1 MDKLHYSVLLKE
13 TISELKIQPNGI
25 YVDLTL
31 GMGGHSESILKHLT
45 TGKLYAFDKD
55 HFALEYSSNRLAKV
69 SPNFELIKS
78 DFKDI
83 KSELNKR
90 GIFRVD
96 GIIADLGVSSPQIDQ
111 TERGF
116 SYLRDA
122 KLDMRMDQQ
131 QSLSAYEVVN
141 NYSEEMLA
149 KILWDNADVKLA
161 RQVAKALVKAR
172 PINTTLELV
181 DVIKSAYPAKLLK
194 QKNPSKAIFQAIRI
208 EVNNEL
214 ESLKNMLVDAVE
226 LLKPKSQLA
235 IITFHS
241 LEDKIVKNFFK
252 NLIEDKNPTKM
263 PIIVTKNYVAKQFK
277 PSKEE
282 LEQNSRSKSAKLRVL
297 YKQ

>member
-55 HFALEYSSNRLAKV
+55 DFALEYSSNRLAKV

-90 GIFRVD
+90 GIFQVD

>member
-55 HFALEYSSNRLAKV
+55 DFALEYSSNRLAKV

-90 GIFRVD
+90 GIFQVD

-131 QSLSAYEVVN
+131 QSLSAYEIVN

>member
-31 GMGGHSESILKHLT
+31 GMGGHSESILKNLT

-55 HFALEYSSNRLAKV
+55 DFALEYSSNRLAKV

-90 GIFRVD
+90 GIFQVD

-131 QSLSAYEVVN
+131 QSLSAYEIVN

>member
-45 TGKLYAFDKD
+45 SGKLYAFDKD
-55 HFALEYSSNRLAKV
+55 DFALEYSNNRLAKV

-90 GIFRVD
+90 GIFQVD